1 MATTHDCTAL
11 DQFVGSE
18 PAWGGSGDGFGRFSV
33 MKFHVDMAAITAA
46 LAAVVDGSASDVIQL
61 WDIPAGTHILSVLLD
76 VTTAEGAAATVSIG
90 DATSAAG
97 FLAATS
103 INAAAQT
110 GTIITDA
117 FGAVG
122 GKMYAATDT
131 LDLTFGT
138 LADIDAAV
146 FDVYAICCFID
157 F

>member
-1 MATTHDCTAL
+1 MATTHDCTEFS
-11 DQFVGSE
+11 QFTAQV
-18 PAWGGSGDGFGRFSV
+18 PAWGTSGDGFGRFSV
-33 MKFHVDMAAITAA
+33 MKFHVDMSAIAEE
-46 LAAVVDGSASDVIQL
+46 LAATVDGSASDVIQL

-103 INAAAQT
+103 INSVAQT

-131 LDLTFGT
+131 LDLTFAT
-138 LADIDAAV
+138 DTDVDTAV
-146 FDVYAICCFID
+146 FDVYAICVFID
-157 F
+157 N

>member
-1 MATTHDCTAL
+1 MATTHDATSLA
-11 DQFVGSE
+11 QFKGSE
-18 PAWGGSGDGFGRFSV
+18 AAWGTSGEGYGRFSV
-33 MKFHVDMAAITAA
+33 MKFHVDMKDVSDS
-46 LAAVVDGSASDVIQL
+46 LAATVDGSASDVLQI

-76 VTTAEGAAATVSIG
+76 VTKAEGATATVSIG

-103 INAAAQT
+103 INAVAQT

-131 LDLTFGT
+131 LDLTFAT
-138 LADIDAAV
+138 AADIDLAV

-157 F
+157 N